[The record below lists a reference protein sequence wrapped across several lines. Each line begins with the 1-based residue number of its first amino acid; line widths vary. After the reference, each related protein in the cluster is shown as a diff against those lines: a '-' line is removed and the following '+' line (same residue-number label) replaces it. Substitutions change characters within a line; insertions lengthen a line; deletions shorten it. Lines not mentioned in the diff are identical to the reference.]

1 MEEQFRGPFI
11 IPQENRP
18 TTAEIKI
25 YVSLLIVD
33 FNKLVIDFNKLVK
46 SIIDLS
52 RIYQYELI
60 SKLKHLF
67 I

>member
-33 FNKLVIDFNKLVK
+33 FNKLVIDFNKLVIDFNKLVK

-52 RIYQYELI
+52 RI
-60 SKLKHLF
+60 
-67 I
+67 